1 MRIVEQR
8 PVIRS
13 TARARVVARRMP
25 GTYWDELEERDEAR
39 DFLLMAIGGVLIP
52 LLLTTFVYFIIF

>member
-1 MRIVEQR
+1 
-8 PVIRS
+8 
-13 TARARVVARRMP
+13 MP